1 MQTNRMLGPIGWLA
15 AAMVAFAACSGSS
28 PSSGSGP
35 CPQAATVTSAN
46 GCGGMAQLIAAARAE
61 GSLNVIGLPRQ
72 WVGYGA
78 LLDGFAAKYGIR
90 VVSESSNAGSQDEL
104 DAVQKAGHTRQ
115 APDVLDLGTDA
126 AAANGVLFAAYE
138 VATWRDVL
146 DSEKD
151 PSGLW
156 TDAYGGYMSIGYDS
170 SKVPEIVSVDDLLGP
185 AFRGKV
191 ALKGDPSKVD
201 SSLYAV
207 MMTNLAE
214 RGSLANISAGVD
226 FFHRLKAA
234 GSFTRT
240 TATLATVQ
248 SGTTP
253 VVFDWEYLSSE
264 HASDLPSWR
273 LFVPTYPAL
282 ATYFA
287 QAINKN
293 APHPAAARLWEEYV
307 FSDAG
312 QNLWLRGGA
321 RPVRMAVMQ
330 RAGTV
335 DAIGASAL
343 PYVTGTPIMMTA
355 DQVAAARSYLAA
367 HWSAAVA

>member
-1 MQTNRMLGPIGWLA
+1 MPRPLGWLA
-15 AAMVAFAACSGSS
+15 AALLALAGCTGSS
-28 PSSGSGP
+28 SSSAPSP
-35 CPQAATVTSAN
+35 CPSAATATAAGS
-46 GCGGMAQLIAAARAE
+46 CGGMTQLIAAARAE
-61 GSLNVIGLPRQ
+61 GALNVIGLPRA

-78 LLDGFAAKYGIR
+78 LLDGFRAKYGIPI
-90 VVSESSNAGSQDEL
+90 VSDDPNANSQEEL
-104 DAVQKAGHTRQ
+104 AAVAKLGRSPH
-115 APDVLDLGTDA
+115 APDVLDLRGDV
-126 AAANGVLFAAYE
+126 AAANAALFAPYQ
-138 VATWRDVL
+138 VATWSDIP
-146 DSEKD
+146 DSQKD

-156 TDAYGGYMSIGYDS
+156 TDDYGGYMAIGYDS
-170 SKVPEIVSVDDLLGP
+170 SKVPQINTIDDLLLP
-185 AFRGKV
+185 AFHGKV

-207 MMTNLAE
+207 MMANLSE
-214 RGSLANISAGVD
+214 RGSLTNVSAGVD

-234 GSFTRT
+234 GNFLPTP
-240 TATLATVQ
+240 ATEATVK
-248 SGTTP
+248 SGVTP
-253 VVFDWEYLSSE
+253 VVFDWEYLSVAHE
-264 HASDLPSWR
+264 TDLPSWR
-273 LFVPTYPAL
+273 VFVPSYPTL

-307 FSDAG
+307 FSDEG

-335 DAIGASAL
+335 DATGASAL
-343 PYVTGTPIMMTA
+343 PYVTGTPIMMTT
-355 DQVAAARSYLAA
+355 DQVTAARSYLAA

>member
-1 MQTNRMLGPIGWLA
+1 MLGPWPWLA
-15 AAMVAFAACSGSS
+15 AALVVLSGCSGSS
-28 PSSGSGP
+28 GSAAVSP
-35 CPQAATVTSAN
+35 CPGAATITSAG
-46 GCGGMAQLIAAARAE
+46 GCGGASQLIAEARAE
-61 GSLNVIGLPRQ
+61 GTLNVIGLPRD
-72 WVGYGA
+72 WVDYGA
-78 LLDGFAAKYGIR
+78 LLDGFSAKYGIH
-90 VVSESSNAGSQDEL
+90 VVSVSPNAGSQDEL
-104 DAVQKAGHTRQ
+104 DAVQKLGRSRE
-115 APDVLDLGTDA
+115 APDVLDLRSDV
-126 AAANGVLFAAYE
+126 AAANSTLFAPYE
-138 VATWRDVL
+138 VATWSDVL

-151 PSGLW
+151 PTGLW
-156 TDAYGGYMSIGYDS
+156 TEDYGGYMAIGYDS
-170 SKVPEIVSVDDLLGP
+170 AKVPQITSVDDLLGA

-191 ALKGDPSKVD
+191 AIKGDPSRVD
-201 SSLYAV
+201 ASLYAV
-207 MMTNLAE
+207 MMVNLAE
-214 RGSLANISAGVD
+214 RGSLANISTGVD

-234 GSFTRT
+234 GNFVRT
-240 TATLATVQ
+240 TATLASVK
-248 SGTTP
+248 SGATP

-264 HASDLPSWR
+264 HANEIPSWR

-287 QAINKN
+287 QAINRN

-307 FSDAG
+307 FSDEG
-312 QNLWLRGGA
+312 QNLWLKGGA

-355 DQVAAARSYLAA
+355 EEVAAARSYLAA